1 MMTQLFKI
9 VRGSPGVLAAVGLVV
24 AWSLLSGIAPAR
36 AADDANEVVG
46 RVGNAEIK
54 LGQVREFVRHLDAA
68 QRQQAEKDPQ
78 VLLPILRNDLGRLA
92 VLGEAQEKKWDQR
105 PEVQAAIEQART
117 QVIVSL
123 YLQSVV
129 KLPPGFPSEA
139 EIQAAYETNKGNL
152 TKPGQVHVAQIFL
165 TLPASADKGV
175 TDAVLR
181 RAEELARKVRGKGSD
196 FAAVARDSSDHKE
209 SAVRGGDMGWL
220 GAQQLLP
227 EIRNAVAG
235 MSKGET
241 SAVIRSP
248 AGFHIV
254 KLIDTKPSELMPLAE
269 VREELIQTLRQ
280 RKSEELQAAYVN
292 AIVERTA
299 TINEMALR
307 RAVVP
312 AR

>member
-1 MMTQLFKI
+1 MMIRLPKI
-9 VRGSPGVLAAVGLVV
+9 VRGSLGALVAIGLVLALSLVPGAGPV
-24 AWSLLSGIAPAR
+24 S
-36 AADDANEVVG
+36 AADDPNEVVG

-54 LGQVREFVRHLDAA
+54 LGQVRDFVRHLDAA

-92 VLGEAQEKKWDQR
+92 VLNEAQEKKWEQR
-105 PEVQAAIEQART
+105 PEVQAAIEQARS
-117 QVIVSL
+117 QVIVNL
-123 YLQSVV
+123 YLQSMV

-152 TKPGQVHVAQIFL
+152 TKPGQFHLAQIFL
-165 TLPASADKGV
+165 ALPASADKGV

-181 RAEELARKVRGKGSD
+181 RAAELSRKVRGKGGD
-196 FAAVARDSSDHKE
+196 FAAVAREASDHKE
-209 SAVRGGDMGWL
+209 SAVNGGDIGWL

-235 MSKGET
+235 MSRGEI
-241 SAVIRSP
+241 SPPIRSP

-254 KLIDTKPSELMPLAE
+254 KLIDTKPSELAPLAE
-269 VREELIQTLRQ
+269 VREGLIQTLRQ

-292 AIVERTA
+292 GIVERTA

-307 RAVVP
+307 RAVDA